1 MAEEVPNPK
10 KNIPK
15 GIVAQLTTGFLTSF
29 IFYISVVSKVV
40 VLAKSETDIVSTALR
55 CYFA

>member
-1 MAEEVPNPK
+1 MAEEVPEPK

-40 VLAKSETDIVSTALR
+40 ALAIPETHIVSIALR
-55 CYFA
+55 CHIA